1 MSEKIDEAANYVT
14 AHNAKVG
21 DKVVKGGN
29 YWSKENPLFLEDHDW
44 YGIVTKVLDSGVY
57 IACYRKYTN
66 ELIIDQVIMHAL
78 RHRCE
83 LSFLKEES
91 ITYDNNQKSGNQ
103 LKVRKSHP
111 TISTR
116 DRRTGSSIQGRRI
129 RTTTNVGHLSNQKI
143 FG

>member
-1 MSEKIDEAANYVT
+1 MSKKIDEAANYVT
-14 AHNAKVG
+14 VDNAKVG

-29 YWSKENPLFLEDHDW
+29 YWSQGNPLILENRDW
-44 YGIVTKVLDSGVY
+44 YGIVTNVSSCVH
-57 IACYRKYTN
+57 IACYDKYTSQ
-66 ELIIDQVIMHAL
+66 LLIDQVAMHG
-78 RHRCE
+78 HRQYCE

-111 TISTR
+111 TISAR

-129 RTTTNVGHLSNQKI
+129 RTTTDVGHLSNQKI